1 MQKHLNEHHQT
12 DEKELI
18 LKPWSYTYVLDKN
31 KGSIKTFT
39 GPTTYTMTPNDV
51 PVVFSENRFKECRLE
66 EAIQSIPV
74 AVEGYYLVVLNPSI
88 DGKQPDMGSQISQSP
103 DLDVG
108 RRIIIPGPVTFTPW
122 PGQMTQVIRGH
133 NLRSNEYLLVKVY
146 NEEEARQNWG
156 AAVVK
161 PATGE
166 DGESAQAIATDVPE
180 DLAVGKHYNIKGTKV
195 SFYMPPTGVSVVPLH
210 REMTSNAPEKFVRQ
224 ALTLEV
230 LEYAILVDEDGNKR
244 YERGP
249 CVVFPKPTERF
260 IEKDGRM
267 KFRAIEL
274 NEIQGLHIKVIAPYP
289 HATNGTMYE
298 EGDELFITGKDTA
311 IYYPREEHS
320 LVQYDGKSK
329 HFATAIPAGEG
340 RYLMDRISGEIKT
353 KTGPLMLLPDPRN
366 QVIVRRVL
374 SDTQCALWYPGNREV
389 LEYNQSLDG
398 ISKTVPTTRSGAI
411 SDGDYERSTKSR
423 KKGMDKSQQ
432 HRDQR
437 AVMDEISRS
446 STYSQPRTVTFDNKF
461 AGVPRVDVWTG
472 YAVMVVSATGQ
483 RRVEMGPTSILMEY
497 DETLE
502 AMSLSTGKP
511 KTTDSLL
518 NTVFLRI
525 SNNNISDTIIDVET
539 SDHVRANISIIAKVD
554 FEGDSSKWWDIENY
568 VKHISDHVR
577 SVVKGAIKKI
587 TIEEFYSNSTDIV
600 RDIILGKKEDDK
612 RPGMAFVNGARIKDV
627 DIMGVKIQ
635 DAKIQQLLDEA
646 QHQVVQTNIAL
657 AQKKRD
663 LEVTL
668 QMEEIDRDKAQAKVD
683 TEVYNRKLI
692 NDIDKLKHQL
702 TVEGHTRSRE
712 TIELQNMEKIMAVEA
727 KLQEAKISIQN
738 NMAVHDA
745 DMEKKR
751 QEQALEIENI
761 KAMTQA
767 VVERSTCIQPELAH
781 NLNLFRESVE
791 LASITKGFGEFAAL
805 QGKGVSETMKQVL
818 DHIPQN
824 LRAHIEVKN
833 GSKQLT
839 D

>member
-1 MQKHLNEHHQT
+1 MQKHLQEHHQN

-108 RRIIIPGPVTFTPW
+108 RRIIIPGPATFPPW

-133 NLRSNEYLLVKVY
+133 HLRSNEYLLVKVY

-161 PATGE
+161 PATSE
-166 DGESAQAIATDVPE
+166 DGELAPEIATDIPE
-180 DLAVGKHYNIKGTKV
+180 DLSVGKHYTIKGTEV
-195 SFYMPPTGVSVVPLH
+195 SFYIPPTGVSVVPLH
-210 REMTSNAPEKFVRQ
+210 REMTSNVPEKFVRQ

-274 NEIQGLHIKVIAPYP
+274 NEIQGLHIKVIAPYTDEKGVN
-289 HATNGTMYE
+289 HE
-298 EGDELFITGKDTA
+298 EGEELFITGKDTA

-320 LVQYDGKSK
+320 AVSYDGKNK

-353 KTGPLMLLPDPRN
+353 KTGPMMLLPDPRN

-374 SDTQCALWYPGNREV
+374 SDTQCGLWYPGNTQV
-389 LEYNQSLDG
+389 LAYNQNLAG
-398 ISKTVPTTRSGAI
+398 IAQTVPTTRSGAI

-423 KKGMDKSQQ
+423 RRGMDKSQQ
-432 HRDQR
+432 HRDQK
-437 AVMDEISRS
+437 AFMDEISRS
-446 STYSQPRTVTFDNKF
+446 STYAQPRTVTFDNKF
-461 AGVPRVDVWTG
+461 SGVPRVDVWTG
-472 YAVMVVSATGQ
+472 YAVMVVSATGE
-483 RRVEMGPTSILMEY
+483 RRVEMGPTSILMDY

-502 AMSLSTGKP
+502 AMKLSTGKP
-511 KTTDSLL
+511 KNTENPLH
-518 NTVFLRI
+518 TVFLRI
-525 SNNNISDTIIDVET
+525 KNNNVSDTIIDVET
-539 SDHVRANISIIAKVD
+539 SDHVRSNIAIGCKVD
-554 FEGDSSKWWDIENY
+554 FEDDPNKWWDIENY
-568 VKHISDHVR
+568 VKHITDHVR
-577 SVVKGAIKKI
+577 SVVKGAVKKI
-587 TIEEFYSNSTDIV
+587 SVEEFYSNSTDIV
-600 RDIILGKKEDDK
+600 RNIILGKKEDGS
-612 RPGMAFVNGARIKDV
+612 RPGMTFANGARITDV

-635 DAKIQQLLDEA
+635 DAEIQQLLA
-646 QHQVVQTNIAL
+646 KTQHQVVQTNIAL
-657 AQKKRD
+657 AQKRREVEVD
-663 LEVTL
+663 LEMQILNREST
-668 QMEEIDRDKAQAKVD
+668 KAQRD
-683 TEVYNRKLI
+683 TEVFNRGVVEEMER
-692 NDIDKLKHQL
+692 LKH
-702 TVEGHTRSRE
+702 EFAIAGKDRSRQISE
-712 TIELQNMEKIMAVEA
+712 ISHSHSAAEKAHELE
-727 KLQEAKISIQN
+727 LSKISIQN
-738 NMAVHDA
+738 NTAVHNAKIDQ
-745 DMEKKR
+745 MR
-751 QEQALEIENI
+751 QEQAVELENL
-761 KAMTQA
+761 KAQTEA
-767 VVERSTCIQPELAH
+767 IISRAGCIQPELAH
-781 NLNLFRESVE
+781 NLKILSESIDLSSLV
-791 LASITKGFGEFAAL
+791 KGFGEMATIKG
-805 QGKGVSETMKQVL
+805 QGVMDTAKQVMDL
-818 DHIPQN
+818 LPAN
-824 LRAHIEVKN
+824 LRAHVEVKN
-833 GSKQLT
+833 GSKRLS

>member
-1 MQKHLNEHHQT
+1 MQKHLQEHHQT

-18 LKPWSYTYVLDKN
+18 LNPFSYAFVLDRN
-31 KGSIKTFT
+31 TGEVKTFT
-39 GPTTYTMTPNDV
+39 GPTTYTMTPND
-51 PVVFSENRFKECRLE
+51 
-66 EAIQSIPV
+66 IPV
-74 AVEGYYLVVLNPSI
+74 SFDQNNFVRCHLESSIKPVPIAVEGFYMVVLNPSK
-88 DGKQPDMGSQISQSP
+88 DGSQCAPGKKLVPSP
-103 DLDVG
+103 DLDIG
-108 RRIIIPGPVTFTPW
+108 RRINVHGPIVMTPW
-122 PGQMTQVIRGH
+122 PGQMTEVIRGH
-133 NLRSNEYLLVKVY
+133 HLRSNEYLIVKVY
-146 NEEEARQNWG
+146 NEEEARQNWST
-156 AAVVK
+156 AVIK
-161 PATGE
+161 PAVSD
-166 DGESAQAIATDVPE
+166 DGEVAPVPSSSVPE
-180 DLAVGKHYNIKGTKV
+180 DLSVGKHYVIKGTEV
-195 SFYMPPTGVSVVPLH
+195 SFYMPPTGVSVVPVRPEL
-210 REMTSNAPEKFVRQ
+210 TSNSPEKFVRQ

-274 NEIQGLHIKVIAPYP
+274 NEIQGLHIKVIAPYTDEKGVK
-289 HATNGTMYE
+289 HE
-298 EGDELFITGKDTA
+298 EGEELFITGKDTA

-320 LVQYDGKSK
+320 SVSYDGKNK

-374 SDTQCALWYPGNREV
+374 SDNQCVLWYPGNIEV
-389 LEYNQSLDG
+389 LEYNHNLAG
-398 ISKTVPTTRSGAI
+398 IAKTVPTTRSGAI

-423 KKGMDKSQQ
+423 RKGMDKSQL
-432 HRDQR
+432 HKDQR
-437 AVMDEISRS
+437 AIMDEISRS
-446 STYSQPRTVTFDNKF
+446 STYTQPRTVTFDNKF

-511 KTTDSLL
+511 KTTDGLL

-600 RDIILGKKEDDK
+600 RDIILGKKENGI
-612 RPGMAFVNGARIKDV
+612 RSGMEFVNGARIKDV
-627 DIMGVKIQ
+627 DIMGVRIQ
-635 DAKIQQLLDEA
+635 DAQIQNLLSEA
-646 QHQVVQTNIAL
+646 QHQAVKTNIAL
-657 AQKKRD
+657 AEKKRN

-668 QMEEIDRDKAQAKVD
+668 QMEEIDRDMAQAKVD
-683 TEVYNRKLI
+683 TETYNRKLI
-692 NDIDKLKHQL
+692 NDIEKLKHGI

-712 TIELQNMEKIMAVEA
+712 VIELQNMEKIMAVEA

-738 NMAVHDA
+738 NMAAHNA
-745 DMEKKR
+745 EMEKKR
-751 QEQALEIENI
+751 QEQNLELESLGAQTNAI
-761 KAMTQA
+761 
-767 VVERSTCIQPELAH
+767 VERATCIQPELAH
-781 NLNLFRESVE
+781 NLKILSESIDLSALV
-791 LASITKGFGEFAAL
+791 KGFGEMATIKG
-805 QGKGVSETMKQVL
+805 QGVMDTARQVMDL
-818 DHIPQN
+818 LPTN
-824 LRAHIEVKN
+824 LRAHVEVKN
-833 GSKQLT
+833 GNKQLT